1 MSDPTAPMVADG
13 SQRAP
18 KLPCSTPH
26 IATMVL
32 SIAVLR
38 AITLPGFIPVQIV
51 SDESAS
57 EKPARGILHYCR
69 SLNGFN
75 RFSTLFNGAPGMTR
89 NYGLRMLAVAA
100 LCYGVISVA
109 QNVPGGDTK
118 STADGLILSQSLPPM
133 KGDELKIT
141 VLEVAYAPGAASPAH
156 CHPCPVVHT
165 NCLTC
170 CPRTPTRSAPTRH
183 RNLD

>member
-1 MSDPTAPMVADG
+1 
-13 SQRAP
+13 
-18 KLPCSTPH
+18 
-26 IATMVL
+26 
-32 SIAVLR
+32 
-38 AITLPGFIPVQIV
+38 
-51 SDESAS
+51 
-57 EKPARGILHYCR
+57 
-69 SLNGFN
+69 
-75 RFSTLFNGAPGMTR
+75 MTR

-170 CPRTPTRSAPTRH
+170 CPRTPTRSAPTRD
-183 RNLD
+183 RNLDRSRIKRRSPRQASPGSQGGGNDDQPCSKLSYLMCRDDNWREINRSTHWGQ